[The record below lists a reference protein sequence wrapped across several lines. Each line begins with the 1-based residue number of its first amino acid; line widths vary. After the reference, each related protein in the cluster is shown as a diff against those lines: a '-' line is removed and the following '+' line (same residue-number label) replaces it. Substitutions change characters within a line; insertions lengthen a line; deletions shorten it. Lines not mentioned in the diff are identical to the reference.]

1 MSEHSIKFNY
11 DIGRIMV
18 DAAKQATLSIM
29 KEFNEKHPDEKFDM
43 EQLMCYLNEANDE
56 LIVFF
61 HDLALKNNPDKHIYM
76 TARITDK
83 SVRTIANRVN

>member
-1 MSEHSIKFNY
+1 MSDHSVKVSY
-11 DIGRIMV
+11 DIGRIMI

-29 KEFNEKHPDEKFDM
+29 KGFKEKHPDEKFDM

-56 LIVFF
+56 LIEFF
-61 HDLALKNNPDKHIYM
+61 HDLALKYNPEKHIHV

-83 SVRTIANRVN
+83 SERTIANRVN